1 MYIKLVYFS
10 ISKVKA
16 IEDEL
21 RKEIMAEMSKMKMA
35 ISQLEQQLA
44 EAKQVLNF

>member
-10 ISKVKA
+10 ISKFKE
-16 IEDEL
+16 IQEEL
-21 RKEIMAEMSKMKMA
+21 RLEMMAEMSKMKME
-35 ISQLEQQLA
+35 ISQLKQQLA